1 MTRQEAI
8 RALVE
13 ATNRRVRQGLGVARR
28 DGWALATHGTA
39 LTVPPAYTRVGECRP
54 DES

>member
-13 ATNRRVRQGLGVARR
+13 TTNRRVRQGLGVARR
-28 DGWALATHGTA
+28 DGRALATHGTA
-39 LTVPPAYTRVGECRP
+39 FTVPAADTRVGGCRP